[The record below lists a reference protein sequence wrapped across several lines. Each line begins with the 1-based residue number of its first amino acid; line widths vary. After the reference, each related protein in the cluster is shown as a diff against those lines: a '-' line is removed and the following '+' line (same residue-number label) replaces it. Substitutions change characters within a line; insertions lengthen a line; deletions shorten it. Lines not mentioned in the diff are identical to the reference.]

1 MPMSFR
7 ARQCRVE
14 ESKKRFV
21 TKLYK
26 MRILKPLLVTLT
38 VMLLASCAS
47 RQKFVYL
54 NDMVP
59 GESYPINTALGTI
72 VHENDRLSINVT
84 CKNPELAVPFNNLTG
99 AYMVATDGTVRT
111 AGVDMAEL
119 GYRVDED
126 GCIVFPILGKIEVAG
141 KSLKE
146 VSELIEN
153 MIKAENYL
161 SDPEVTI
168 EFLNFKYTVLGAVG
182 AKGTY
187 NVDGDRITIIEAIA
201 KAGDVT
207 KAARLDK
214 VAVIRMVDGKQQ
226 IFYNDIR
233 TADIFMSPTYYL
245 QQNDIVYVEPKY
257 KDQNGGN
264 KWLQISSMFVSVA
277 SLFTS
282 LIWALSNAG
291 VIGG

>member
-1 MPMSFR
+1 
-7 ARQCRVE
+7 
-14 ESKKRFV
+14 
-21 TKLYK
+21 
-26 MRILKPLLVTLT
+26 MRILKPLLLTLT

-72 VHENDRLSINVT
+72 VHENDKLSITVT

-99 AYMVATDGTVRT
+99 AYMVSTDGAVKT
-111 AGVDMAEL
+111 AGVDMTEV
-119 GYRVDED
+119 GYRVDEE
-126 GCIVFPILGKIEVAG
+126 GSIVFPILGKIQVAG

-146 VSELIEN
+146 ISELIEN
-153 MIKAENYL
+153 MIKSENYL

-168 EFLNFKYTVLGAVG
+168 EFLNFRYTILGAVN
-182 AKGTY
+182 AKGTFT
-187 NVDGDRITIIEAIA
+187 VDGDKITIIEAIA

-207 KAARLDK
+207 NAARLDK
-214 VAVIRMVDGKQQ
+214 IAVIRMVDGKQQ
-226 IFYNDIR
+226 IFYNDLR
-233 TADIFMSPTYYL
+233 TADVFMSPTYYL

-257 KDQNGGN
+257 KDQSAGT
-264 KWLQISSMFVSVA
+264 KWIQISSMVVSLA

-291 VIGG
+291 LIGG

>member
-1 MPMSFR
+1 
-7 ARQCRVE
+7 
-14 ESKKRFV
+14 
-21 TKLYK
+21 
-26 MRILKPLLVTLT
+26 MRILKPLLLTLT

-72 VHENDRLSINVT
+72 VHENDKLSITVT

-146 VSELIEN
+146 ISDLIEN

-168 EFLNFKYTVLGAVG
+168 EFLNFKYTVLGAVNG
-182 AKGTY
+182 KGTY
-187 NVDGDRITIIEAIA
+187 TVDGDKITIIEAIA

-207 KAARLDK
+207 KFARLDK
-214 VAVIRMVDGKQQ
+214 IAVIRMVDGKQQ

-245 QQNDIVYVEPKY
+245 QQNDIVYVEPRF
-257 KDQNGGN
+257 KDQEGGN
-264 KWLQISSMFVSVA
+264 KWLQISSMIVSVA

-282 LIWALSNAG
+282 LIWALSSAG
-291 VIGG
+291 LIGG

>member
-1 MPMSFR
+1 
-7 ARQCRVE
+7 
-14 ESKKRFV
+14 
-21 TKLYK
+21 
-26 MRILKPLLVTLT
+26 MRILKPLLVILT
-38 VMLLASCAS
+38 VMLLASCAA
-47 RQKFVYL
+47 RKEFVYL
-54 NDMVP
+54 NDMIQ
-59 GESYPINTALGTI
+59 GESYPVNTALGTI

-99 AYMVATDGTVRT
+99 AYMVSTDGAIKT

-119 GYRVDED
+119 GYRVDEE

-168 EFLNFKYTVLGAVG
+168 EFLNFRYTILGAVH
-182 AKGTY
+182 AKGTFS
-187 NVDGDRITIIEAIA
+187 VDGDRITIIEAIA

-207 KAARLDK
+207 KDARLDK
-214 VAVIRMVDGKQQ
+214 IAVIRMVDGKQQ

-233 TADIFMSPTYYL
+233 TADIFISPTYYL

-257 KDQNGGN
+257 KNSSAGER
-264 KWLQISSMFVSVA
+264 WLQISSFTVSMA
-277 SLFTS
+277 SFFTS

-291 VIGG
+291 FIGG